1 MPTTLTTGLIVP
13 TTTTRITPTLQF
25 PSSRLP
31 TKEHVSIEE
40 VFNAYY
46 SCRKKKRR
54 KKSALQFELDYEL
67 ECYKLWDE
75 LNSVEYKPTTSI
87 AFCIT
92 RPKLREVFAA
102 NFRDR
107 IVHHLLCA
115 RLNTYFEQEMSEDAF
130 ACRVGK
136 GTLYGVKKIQQYM
149 KECGNEAWY
158 TKCDISGFFMAINRD
173 ILYNEIKR
181 ILIKNNIDD
190 IQWWLWLA
198 KIVIYNRP
206 ELDCEMRGD
215 LSLFVKLPKNKSLF
229 SSNGVGL
236 PIGNLTSQILA
247 NVYMSIF
254 DRWIAN
260 KIGSNGRYGRYVDD
274 FIIIHKNKKFLL
286 SALNNIRQYLQNALH
301 LKIHPK
307 KITIQQVHK
316 GVKFTGTFIK
326 GNCRHPGGFTKY
338 NAMQVIKKRNLGL
351 NIDEQHF
358 ISSANSYFGLLIHSN
373 SYNFRIKMWK
383 RIVDRTNVCF
393 INNKKLKLRKT

>member
-1 MPTTLTTGLIVP
+1 
-13 TTTTRITPTLQF
+13 
-25 PSSRLP
+25 
-31 TKEHVSIEE
+31 
-40 VFNAYY
+40 
-46 SCRKKKRR
+46 
-54 KKSALQFELDYEL
+54 
-67 ECYKLWDE
+67 
-75 LNSVEYKPTTSI
+75 
-87 AFCIT
+87 
-92 RPKLREVFAA
+92 
-102 NFRDR
+102 
-107 IVHHLLCA
+107 
-115 RLNTYFEQEMSEDAF
+115 
-130 ACRVGK
+130 
-136 GTLYGVKKIQQYM
+136 M

-158 TKCDISGFFMAINRD
+158 IKCDISGFFMAINRD

-260 KIGSNGRYGRYVDD
+260 KIGSDGRYGRYVDD
-274 FIIIHKNKKFLL
+274 FIIIHKSKKFLL